1 MCDPGIDPPH
11 ASVAGETS
19 TGTYVSLVLLLSLYH
34 DQFLLL
40 LLLNFRLKCT
50 NIHIV
55 INEGHP
61 IKNETFFSIAQ

>member
-11 ASVAGETS
+11 AIVAGETS
-19 TGTYVSLVLLLSLYH
+19 TGTYVSLVFLLSLYH
-34 DQFLLL
+34 DQFFLL

-55 INEGHP
+55 IYEGHP
-61 IKNETFFSIAQ
+61 IKNETFFL